1 LSKNRKIGGLRKL
14 LGNHETLSQL
24 FLDMLTKAYEKGIG
38 EKEMSVNKL
47 LSEIENDLR
56 KIVGN

>member
-1 LSKNRKIGGLRKL
+1 M
-14 LGNHETLSQL
+14 LGNHEKLSQL

-38 EKEMSVNKL
+38 EKEMSINKL

-56 KIVGN
+56 KIIGN